1 MPKYE
6 VCIFVESIEGTNNY
20 WEDLDYI
27 VKISH
32 SMVEVLEL
40 NSIQKIAEYAI
51 KHAKEDYPLAS
62 SYELEYIKE
71 IQYIH

>member
-1 MPKYE
+1 
-6 VCIFVESIEGTNNY
+6 
-20 WEDLDYI
+20 
-27 VKISH
+27 
-32 SMVEVLEL
+32 MVEVLEL

-71 IQYIH
+71 IQYVH